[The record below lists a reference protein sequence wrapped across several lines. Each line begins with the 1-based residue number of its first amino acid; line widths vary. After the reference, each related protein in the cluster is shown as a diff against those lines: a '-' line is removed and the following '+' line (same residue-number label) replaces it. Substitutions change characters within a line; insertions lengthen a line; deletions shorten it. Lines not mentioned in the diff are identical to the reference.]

1 MKIALISYHK
11 NIGRYPKEWI
21 DLYKESILNQTYND
35 FDIIELNYGGVDERI
50 FENSEFI
57 SIELKDHAEA
67 HNFLLS
73 HCFNNGYDIILNTNV
88 DDYYPLDR
96 VEKQVREFDP
106 EISVLSG
113 NYTSFSESQNNLHT
127 TKFHLLNIQNEFIK
141 NHNIIA
147 HPSCAYSRKILDYKE
162 KLISEE
168 IASDDFCMWKRLLDK
183 GAKFKISQDV
193 LLYYRISDLKTKN

>member
-1 MKIALISYHK
+1 M
-11 NIGRYPKEWI
+11 
-21 DLYKESILNQTYND
+21 
-35 FDIIELNYGGVDERI
+35 
-50 FENSEFI
+50 
-57 SIELKDHAEA
+57 
-67 HNFLLS
+67 
-73 HCFNNGYDIILNTNV
+73 
-88 DDYYPLDR
+88 
-96 VEKQVREFDP
+96 
-106 EISVLSG
+106 SG
-113 NYTSFSESQNNLHT
+113 NYTSFSESQNNIHT